1 MGTMN
6 GIDESFDGE
15 GYLRSL
21 VEIGLVKFAAGQ
33 LERGESGNIH
43 LQYYIQRERQTTFA
57 TIKRQIC
64 DRSHWEVAR
73 GTLAQCVAYVTKEDT
88 RIAGPWQFGT
98 GSTMGGRTDLA

>member
-73 GTLAQCVAYVTKEDT
+73 GTLAQCVAYDQG
-88 RIAGPWQFGT
+88 RYPYSRAMAIWYWIDHGGPY
-98 GSTMGGRTDLA
+98 

>member
-1 MGTMN
+1 MCTYVETCNSTSFYFYKLPVKIKRCEAGNGKARNWMGTMN

-64 DRSHWEVAR
+64 DRSHW
-73 GTLAQCVAYVTKEDT
+73 
-88 RIAGPWQFGT
+88 
-98 GSTMGGRTDLA
+98 GSG